1 MEGEEV
7 VEQKPLLKVVV
18 VVVVKLVVVVVVVEV
33 EVVVTEGVDQMIQTC
48 RYFPTERNQ
57 NLLF

>member
-18 VVVVKLVVVVVVVEV
+18 VVVELVVVVVVVEV
-33 EVVVTEGVDQMIQTC
+33 EVVVTEGMDQMIQTC